1 VLFAEE
7 IMLGAGIAL
16 ITSLAWSISSICVKL
31 VADKIDSLSINTLRT
46 WVGSFLLVFFILSTG
61 RYETFNHI
69 SWESLAYIV
78 VSGLLAMVIGD
89 TIYIKSV
96 ALLDVSIAFPLSQCS
111 FILLAVLSAI
121 LFLDERF
128 TWVTVIGGVL
138 VVIGIYLMTSS
149 KGQKE
154 GSLKKK
160 GIHPKGL
167 LFILIAVIV
176 WTGATI
182 ALKVGVTGADP
193 VLSAGLRISSSAV
206 VLMVLFL
213 SGMKKGNVSF
223 LRTNKKNLVLIAAS
237 GLLTYGL
244 AAVGYI
250 SALQLIGAGK
260 TVLLT
265 ASAPL
270 FTLPLSILILKEKPT
285 RFAILGV
292 FFSVLGVCLV
302 VV

>member
-1 VLFAEE
+1 
-7 IMLGAGIAL
+7 MLGAGIAL
-16 ITSLAWSISSICVKL
+16 LTSLAWSISSICIKL
-31 VADKIDSLSINTLRT
+31 VADKFDSLIINTLRT
-46 WVGSFLLVFFILSTG
+46 CVGSALLISLIMVTG
-61 RYETFNHI
+61 RYEAFSHI
-69 SWESLAYIV
+69 PWESFVYVII
-78 VSGLLAMVIGD
+78 SGLLAMVIGD

-121 LFLDERF
+121 LFLDEHL
-128 TWVTVIGGVL
+128 TWVTVTGAIF
-138 VVIGIYLMTSS
+138 VVMGIYFMTSS
-149 KGQKE
+149 RGLKRGSKE
-154 GSLKKK
+154 KKK
-160 GIHPKGL
+160 VHPKGL
-167 LFILIAVIV
+167 LFILIAVIL

-182 ALKVGVTGADP
+182 ALKIGVIGVDP
-193 VLSAGLRISSSAV
+193 VPAASLRITASAV
-206 VLMVLFL
+206 VLIFLFF
-213 SGMKKGNVSF
+213 SRTKKGTTSYLWNS
-223 LRTNKKNLVLIAAS
+223 NKKNLLLIAAS

-250 SALQLIGAGK
+250 SAIQWIGAGK

-292 FFSVLGVCLV
+292 IISVLGVCLV
-302 VV
+302 VI